1 MHLLRGEDNCNGN
14 LINFLDAPRK
24 KNVITSNIVIM
35 TCNNQQFVDT
45 AVQFRGNLLMVPF
58 NNSEKRI

>member
-1 MHLLRGEDNCNGN
+1 MET

-35 TCNNQQFVDT
+35 TGNNLQFVDT
-45 AVQFRGNLLMVPF
+45 QFNF
-58 NNSEKRI
+58 EAIF